1 MRLVHFVIK
10 IANAGLAVFGG
21 INISHLHKSFFHQV
35 SIEIEGG
42 FGFLVGTVSFS
53 KQIFHA

>member
-1 MRLVHFVIK
+1 MRLVHFAIE
-10 IANAGLAVFGG
+10 IENAMLAVFGG
-21 INISHLHKSFFHQV
+21 INISHLQNRFYQV

-42 FGFLVGTVSFS
+42 FGFLVGTVSLP

>member
-1 MRLVHFVIK
+1 MRLVHFAIK
-10 IANAGLAVFGG
+10 IENARLAVFGG
-21 INISHLHKSFFHQV
+21 INISHLQNRFDQV

-42 FGFLVGTVSFS
+42 FGFLVGTVSLP